1 MSGENSAVFGI
12 YSTHVSADAA
22 VDTLKTSGFRSTD
35 VSVLFPPVATLADPG
50 GAITGSSGALIG
62 LGIADHQGKRYER
75 RMRTGGIL
83 LSVRTDD
90 HHWASKGKRI
100 LEQTGAEDISLN
112 GETRCP

>member
-1 MSGENSAVFGI
+1 MSGDNSAVFGI

-50 GAITGSSGALIG
+50 VIIGSSGALIG
-62 LGIADHQGKRYER
+62 LGITEHQGSRYER

-83 LSVRTDD
+83 VSVRADD

-100 LEQTGAEDISLN
+100 LEQTGAEDVSLN
-112 GETRCP
+112 GAARCP